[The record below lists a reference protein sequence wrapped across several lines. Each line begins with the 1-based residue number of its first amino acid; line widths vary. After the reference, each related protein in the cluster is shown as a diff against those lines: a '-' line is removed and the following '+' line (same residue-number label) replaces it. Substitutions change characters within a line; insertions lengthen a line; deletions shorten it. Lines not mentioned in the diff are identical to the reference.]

1 MFAAGW
7 QQSRQCVFEPE
18 AHRTGLVGDVRFTRT
33 LCTLPL
39 RVGMTPLLL
48 AAHLKKPLVQGAG
61 RVMFR
66 ASYRS

>member
-48 AAHLKKPLVQGAG
+48 AAH
-61 RVMFR
+61 RCM
-66 ASYRS
+66 RST